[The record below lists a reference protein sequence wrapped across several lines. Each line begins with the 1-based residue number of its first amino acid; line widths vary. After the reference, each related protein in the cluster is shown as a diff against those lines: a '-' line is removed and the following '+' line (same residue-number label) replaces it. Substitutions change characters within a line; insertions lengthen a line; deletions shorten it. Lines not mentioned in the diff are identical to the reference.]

1 MLEVERKA
9 KEMTWEEVYRIRSK
23 DVWDMSETS
32 VAGFKIF
39 NETIRL
45 REKRERLIDEL
56 KEIDKN
62 ISELERMP

>member
-39 NETIRL
+39 NEKIRL